1 MPLDYSFENTPSF
14 RDLSQTGLVL
24 LSRPLVRSLRSLR
37 RLRRGVGSGAV
48 PSGRSAGN
56 LRRSPLTGS
65 FN

>member
-24 LSRPLVRSLRSLR
+24 LSRPLVRSIRSLR
-37 RLRRGVGSGAV
+37 RLRRGVGGGAV
-48 PSGRSAGN
+48 PTGKASAN